1 MGEEWRTNR
10 KMQSSRAAK
19 ELWKKMKHED
29 GTTEERKGRLKIP
42 SQMVLGREDAVIFL
56 EKWFYS
62 F

>member
-1 MGEEWRTNR
+1 MMGEEWQTNR

-42 SQMVLGREDAVIFL
+42 S
-56 EKWFYS
+56 
-62 F
+62 